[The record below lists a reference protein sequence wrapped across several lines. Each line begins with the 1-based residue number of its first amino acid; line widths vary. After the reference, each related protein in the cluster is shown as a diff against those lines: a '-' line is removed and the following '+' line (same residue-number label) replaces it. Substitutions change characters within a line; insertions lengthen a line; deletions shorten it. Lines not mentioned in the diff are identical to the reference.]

1 MEGRAPARPYL
12 ANRSLTR
19 VQPYSGVRDERRNSG
34 KRSAFSVPRSANAR
48 SAFTLVELLT
58 VLAILG
64 ILLALLFPTVRA
76 ARVSVNKAKTRVQ
89 FNQWA
94 AAIETFRQE
103 YGRYPAFHSGNL
115 VNGGAVSDPS
125 SEHIF
130 HDVLTARRRN
140 GTALTPAHNTGPTSA
155 AGQNRK
161 LIAFFSFSEPDLN
174 AAGLLRDA
182 FDNTE
187 IAVLT
192 DRNLDGLI
200 NTADYGTLPLVAG
213 IRPSAADVPPNG
225 IRAGVIFY
233 APAPGA
239 TTENP
244 EFIFSWR

>member
-1 MEGRAPARPYL
+1 MPDASEMHPNQCEAGSSR
-12 ANRSLTR
+12 RSPVIR
-19 VQPYSGVRDERRNSG
+19 GVG
-34 KRSAFSVPRSANAR
+34 G
-48 SAFTLVELLT
+48 FTLVELLT
-58 VLAILG
+58 VLAVLG

-76 ARVSVNKAKTRVQ
+76 ARVSANKAKTRVH

-103 YGRYPAFHSGNL
+103 YGHYPAFHSSNL

-140 GTALTPAHNTGPTSA
+140 GVALTAADNTGPASA

-161 LIAFFSFSEPDLN
+161 LIPFHSFSESEVN
-174 AAGLLRDA
+174 ALGLIRDA
-182 FDNTE
+182 FDSTE

-200 NTADYGTLPLVAG
+200 NAADYGTLPLVGG
-213 IRPSAADVPPNG
+213 IRPGAADIPATG
-225 IRAGVIFY
+225 IRAGAIFY

-244 EFIFSWR
+244 DFIFSWK

>member
-1 MEGRAPARPYL
+1 MHH
-12 ANRSLTR
+12 
-19 VQPYSGVRDERRNSG
+19 Q
-34 KRSAFSVPRSANAR
+34 RSALGVQRFAKAR
-48 SAFTLVELLT
+48 RAFTLVELLT

-76 ARVSVNKAKTRVQ
+76 ARVSANKAKTRVQ

-103 YGRYPAFHSGNL
+103 YGHYPAFHSSNL
-115 VNGGAVSDPS
+115 VNGGAISDPS
-125 SEHIF
+125 TEHIF
-130 HDVLTARRRN
+130 HDVLTARHRN

-161 LIAFFSFSEPDLN
+161 LIAFFSFSDSDLN
-174 AAGLLRDA
+174 PAGLLRDA

-200 NTADYGTLPLVAG
+200 NAADYGTLPLVGG
-213 IRPSAADVPPNG
+213 IRPGAADLPANG

-244 EFIFSWR
+244 EFIFSWK